1 MEHLLEEL
9 EAHTYFQWSFMGIDL
24 SITKA
29 VVVLWISLLIVFLLV
44 WLAGRRVSLVPSRFQ
59 NMIEAVFEFIREGMV
74 TDIMGKEGLP
84 YFPLIATL
92 FLYIL
97 VTNLLGL
104 IPGSFAATSLMGTT
118 ASWAVIVFVANHLI
132 GIRKHGVLGYLRSF
146 APSGV
151 PIPMLIIMLPIEMI
165 SHLARPFS
173 LAVRLFANMVAGHL
187 VLLVFTFL
195 AMSGAWYLKWLPFAG
210 VVVFNLFEIF
220 VAFIQAYIFAI
231 LAAIY
236 IGGAI
241 HVEH

>member
-9 EAHTYFQWSFMGIDL
+9 EVHAYFHWTPFGIDL

-29 VVVLWISLLIVFLLV
+29 VIVLWISLLVVFFLV

-59 NMIEAVFEFIREGMV
+59 NMMESLFEFIREGMV
-74 TDIMGKEGLP
+74 VEVMGKEGLP
-84 YFPLIATL
+84 YFPFIATL

-104 IPGSFAATSLMGTT
+104 IPGSFSATSLMGTT
-118 ASWAVIVFVANHLI
+118 AAWAAISFIAYHLV
-132 GIRKHGVLGYLRSF
+132 GIRKHGVFSYLRSF

-151 PIPMLIIMLPIEMI
+151 PIPMLVIMLPIEFI

-195 AMSGAWYLKWLPFAG
+195 AMTGAWYLKWLPFAG

-231 LAAIY
+231 LTAIY